1 MIFCMQINIK
11 VFKKFILT
19 LWASK
24 FHTSLMFSLMCMI
37 KHSQNTRSNNFA
49 ISLQNVKK
57 EVKNGG
63 HFWHADSVKVS
74 TSLYYPF
81 WWKCVGMFK
90 MPKIGSWKHFCS
102 ILGKIVATTL
112 CSIVMQ
118 NIQIFYGGPVMF
130 IVTCWI

>member
-1 MIFCMQINIK
+1 MQINIK

-37 KHSQNTRSNNFA
+37 KHSQNTQSNNFA

-81 WWKCVGMFK
+81 
-90 MPKIGSWKHFCS
+90 
-102 ILGKIVATTL
+102 
-112 CSIVMQ
+112 
-118 NIQIFYGGPVMF
+118 
-130 IVTCWI
+130 